1 MVDQFA
7 RCHTGPVVSQ
17 SGLRALLWS
26 ALAIAAALTV
36 SVMIDG
42 GWRWQLL
49 IPVAVVATTAY
60 VGRRREQGSGPGS

>member
-1 MVDQFA
+1 M
-7 RCHTGPVVSQ
+7 SQ
-17 SGLRALLWS
+17 SGLRALLGS

-49 IPVAVVATTAY
+49 IPVAVVATTTC
-60 VGRRREQGSGPGS
+60 VGWRREQRSGPGS